1 LARPYIISLTGR
13 SNYRDFGQQPGIER
27 ELPRNPDTANQ
38 PEVAARIPA
47 SCLKRHSDPMRSAM
61 AAGDHARGL
70 RLVTG
75 GTSDLAMFEG
85 MAKCVASKL

>member
-1 LARPYIISLTGR
+1 
-13 SNYRDFGQQPGIER
+13 
-27 ELPRNPDTANQ
+27 
-38 PEVAARIPA
+38 
-47 SCLKRHSDPMRSAM
+47 MRSAM

-75 GTSDLAMFEG
+75 GTSDLAMFES